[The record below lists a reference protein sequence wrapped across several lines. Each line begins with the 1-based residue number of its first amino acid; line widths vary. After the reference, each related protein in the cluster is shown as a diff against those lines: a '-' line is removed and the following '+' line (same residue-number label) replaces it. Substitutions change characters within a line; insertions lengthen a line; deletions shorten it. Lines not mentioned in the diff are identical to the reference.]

1 MPRDSMIATVSVI
14 GLGYVGLPTAAAFAS
29 RGIEVIGVDTNADIV
44 ASVNRG
50 AAHIAEPGL
59 DDLLRAAVASGLL
72 RATCEPERADAFL
85 IAVPTPLAADGSG
98 PDLSFVEAASRAIA
112 PLLARG
118 NLVVLESTSPVGTTE
133 HMATQLATLRPDL
146 TFPQQNAGNPDVSVA
161 YCPERVLPGRAMHEI
176 ISNDRVI
183 GGMTAHC
190 AAAAKALYETI
201 VEGACLVTDVRTAE
215 MCKLAENTFRDVN
228 IAYANELS
236 RICEK
241 LRIDVWELIALANR
255 HPRVSILRPGAGVG
269 GHCIAVDPWFLVAS
283 APEEAHLIRAARET
297 NDAKPAWVVERV
309 RDAVARCEREIRK
322 APSVAVLGLAFKPD
336 IDDLRESPAIGIV
349 EALRGVHGERLIVV
363 EPHIRALPAS
373 LSGCRMMTFDAALA
387 EADVVVVLV
396 QHRAFAKL
404 AHVPLRRGAEIV
416 DVVGLLAD
424 ARAHA
429 PERTTSRAAVAAE

>member
-1 MPRDSMIATVSVI
+1 MIATVSVV
-14 GLGYVGLPTAAAFAS
+14 GLGYVGLPTAAAFAA
-29 RGIEVIGVDTNADIV
+29 RGVEVVGVDIDPKIV

-59 DDLLRAAVASGLL
+59 DDLLRAAVGSGLL
-72 RATCEPERADAFL
+72 RATRTPERADAFL

-98 PDLSFVEAASRAIA
+98 PDLTFVETASRAIA
-112 PLLARG
+112 PLLSRG

-133 HMATQLATLRPDL
+133 RMAAQLAALRPDL
-146 TFPQQNAGNPDVSVA
+146 SFPQNDILNPDVSVA
-161 YCPERVLPGRAMHEI
+161 YCPERVLPGRAMREI
-176 ISNDRVI
+176 TANDRVI
-183 GGMTAHC
+183 GGMTARC

-201 VEGACLVTDVRTAE
+201 VEGTCFITDVRTAE

-297 NDAKPAWVVERV
+297 NDAKPAWVLERV
-309 RDAVARCEREIRK
+309 RAAVVRRESEMRR
-322 APSVAVLGLAFKPD
+322 APCIALLGLAFKPD
-336 IDDLRESPAIGIV
+336 IEDLRESPALSIA
-349 EALRGVHGERLIVV
+349 EALCGAHGERLIIV
-363 EPHIRALPAS
+363 EPHIRALPAT
-373 LSGCRMMTFDAALA
+373 LAGCRMLPFEAALA
-387 EADVVVVLV
+387 EADIIVVLV
-396 QHRAFAKL
+396 QHQAFGKL
-404 AHVPLRRGAEIV
+404 ARYPLRRGQHVI
-416 DVVGLLAD
+416 DVVGLLSGAGS
-424 ARAHA
+424 HA
-429 PERTTSRAAVAAE
+429 PELGTCSAAVAAE